1 MINIKRIIILVV
13 ALPLLTAAVLIG
25 ANTLIGDDKDNN
37 LNTFIQPA
45 GEDDKQHMEDTDVLI
60 GDNNGNLL
68 IGMLG
73 PDTIIGMGGDDI
85 LVGGPENFRTGKDDQ
100 TGEERGSNS
109 DVLLG
114 GPGNDIN
121 VWSPGDGS
129 DAFLGGSGTD
139 IMLFGPLVHPNGDK
153 NVAPEVSKIQG
164 RDIVKVDIDDKPQFT
179 CEIEPFNLDSR
190 YDYLV
195 RFKVGGDLKVT
206 VRLKDTEQVIC
217 PSPDL
222 DSLLYADL
230 TSQTPTTFTQRPL
243 SQYSNTLL
251 GYIVQAP

>member
-1 MINIKRIIILVV
+1 MMILQRIIVIV
-13 ALPLLTAAVLIG
+13 ALLPLLTAAGVINADTQIG
-25 ANTLIGDDKDNN
+25 ADEDNN
-37 LNTFIQPA
+37 LNLVIQPVD
-45 GEDDKQHMEDTDVLI
+45 EDDKQDMENADAFI
-60 GDNNGNLL
+60 GDDDGNLL

-73 PDTIIGMGGDDI
+73 TDTLIGMGGDDI
-85 LVGGPENFRTGKDDQ
+85 LVGGAENFRTGLDEN
-100 TGEERGSNS
+100 TGLQRGSNS
-109 DVLLG
+109 DVLIG

-129 DAFLGGSGTD
+129 DAFFGDSGSD

-153 NVAPEVSKIQG
+153 NIAPEVTTAQG
-164 RDIVKVDIDDKPQFT
+164 RDIVRVDIDEKPQFT
-179 CEIEPFNLDSR
+179 CEIESLPSSYT

-195 RFKVGGDLKVT
+195 RFKVNDDLKVT

-217 PSPDL
+217 PSPDP

-230 TSQTPTTFTQRPL
+230 TSQTPTVFSKQPL
-243 SQYSNTLL
+243 SNYSNTLL